1 MHPLVVI
8 SYNNHVYL
16 ENTLSQARRFGLSA
30 LVVDNASDYKPTRTF
45 LGSLNT
51 DVEVIRLPNNFGYTS
66 WTRPEIYDRL
76 PDRFF
81 LTDPDLQWNAA
92 LPADFARQLDE
103 ISLAYS
109 AQRVG
114 FALDLSDHTDM
125 FQDADYHNGQSIHT
139 WERPFWNRR
148 LTSSTHEMYDAPID
162 TTFQLFDK
170 TKPHGVQIRVAG
182 NFTAKHLPWYRQSP
196 ICPHDR
202 MHMYIS
208 SRTST
213 TAKLVLR
220 EMVATGDLK
229 IALDECQRSCSTPI
243 TESIQNIQRRVRWVQ

>member
-16 ENTLSQARRFGLSA
+16 ENTLRQARRFGLSA
-30 LVVDNASDYKPTRTF
+30 FIVDNASDYEQTRTF
-45 LGSLNT
+45 LETLEP
-51 DVEVIRLPNNFGYTS
+51 DAEVIRLPHDVGYTS

-81 LTDPDLQWNAA
+81 LTDPDLQWNPS
-92 LPADFARQLDE
+92 LPADFTRQLDE

-114 FALDLSDHTDM
+114 FALDLSDHTAM

-139 WERPFWNRR
+139 WERHFWNRR
-148 LTSSTHEMYDAPID
+148 LTSSAHEIYDAPID
-162 TTFQLFDK
+162 TTFHLFDK
-170 TKPHGVQIRVAG
+170 TKPHGMQIRVAG
-182 NFTAKHLPWYRQSP
+182 NFTAKHLPWYRESQISA
-196 ICPHDR
+196 HDR
-202 MHMYIS
+202 MHMYVP
-208 SRTST
+208 SRMST

-220 EMVATGDLK
+220 EMIATGALTT
-229 IALDECQRSCSTPI
+229 ALDECRGLCSSPI
-243 TESIQNIQRRVRWVQ
+243 IESVHDIQRRVR